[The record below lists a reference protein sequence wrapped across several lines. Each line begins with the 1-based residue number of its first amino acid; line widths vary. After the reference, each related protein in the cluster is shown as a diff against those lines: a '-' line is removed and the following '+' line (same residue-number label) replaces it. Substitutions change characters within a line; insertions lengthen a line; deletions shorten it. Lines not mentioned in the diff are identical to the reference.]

1 MSDETDRSPREDAPV
16 AAFHPARA
24 PDRPIDNLPLERT
37 SFVGREREVTEA
49 TRLLSERRLLTLCD
63 PGGAG
68 KTRLALAVARRLVE
82 GFEDGAWWIEY
93 APLSG
98 PELVPRAAASAL
110 SVPESQDLSPTE
122 ALVEHL
128 KSRKTLLILDNC
140 EHLIEACAELPC

>member
-1 MSDETDRSPREDAPV
+1 MSQSSARHAGRQTRAIAAP
-16 AAFHPARA
+16 P
-24 PDRPIDNLPLERT
+24 PLD
-37 SFVGREREVTEA
+37 
-49 TRLLSERRLLTLCD
+49 LTLAD
-63 PGGAG
+63 PAQTAHWAEQLGGESLMPGHVRLPGGH
-68 KTRLALAVARRLVE
+68 VPE
-82 GFEDGAWWIEY
+82 MPGFEDGAWWIEF